1 MEKSLGRNSMD
12 VEKFRDL
19 SKRCHDVAVANQ
31 KKEQDYEDAP
41 GITENPCFTYLLKM
55 GHCTVLKA
63 RGGTQIHS
71 NTIKGAKKV
80 KKIIYLPEWQIND
93 PMTGNTISS
102 FPPAT
107 P

>member
-41 GITENPCFTYLLKM
+41 GITKN
-55 GHCTVLKA
+55 
-63 RGGTQIHS
+63 IHVS
-71 NTIKGAKKV
+71 LIT
-80 KKIIYLPEWQIND
+80 
-93 PMTGNTISS
+93 
-102 FPPAT
+102 
-107 P
+107 

>member
-41 GITENPCFTYLLKM
+41 GITKKYPCITYLEM
-55 GHCTVLKA
+55 GHCTLGWPDFFEGACLTFFPLYSLNLK
-63 RGGTQIHS
+63 
-71 NTIKGAKKV
+71 
-80 KKIIYLPEWQIND
+80 
-93 PMTGNTISS
+93 
-102 FPPAT
+102 
-107 P
+107 